1 MGHFMKNCM
10 PLIISE
16 FATWRLN
23 GTVVPLYDTLGI
35 EAIAH
40 VCCEAELRTV
50 LCGPASAA
58 LLLRSIGDCPEKY
71 EALKNIIIANGEAT
85 DEIRAMAKE
94 RNITLYSFEGL
105 IEEGQDLP
113 DPELPKVEGSDFCM
127 ICYTSGTT
135 GTPKGALFSHINLVS
150 VGAVCR
156 GYIYEMSHFGRNDY
170 YISYL
175 PMAHAF
181 EHFMQTACIA
191 AGMGIGFSQGDT
203 RKIVDDF
210 KALRPSVFASVP
222 RLLERIIGK
231 VKDEVAHRSWMV
243 RMMWNVAYARKV
255 GGDGM

>member
-1 MGHFMKNCM
+1 M
-10 PLIISE
+10 
-16 FATWRLN
+16 A
-23 GTVVPLYDTLGI
+23 
-35 EAIAH
+35 
-40 VCCEAELRTV
+40 AER
-50 LCGPASAA
+50 
-58 LLLRSIGDCPEKY
+58 K
-71 EALKNIIIANGEAT
+71 
-85 DEIRAMAKE
+85 
-94 RNITLYSFEGL
+94 ITLYSFEAL
-105 IEEGQDLP
+105 IEEGMPLP

-231 VKDEVAHRSWMV
+231 VKDEVAHRSWVV
-243 RMMWNVAYARKV
+243 RAMWNVAYARKV
-255 GGDGM
+255 GAVMVRE

>member
-1 MGHFMKNCM
+1 M
-10 PLIISE
+10 
-16 FATWRLN
+16 
-23 GTVVPLYDTLGI
+23 
-35 EAIAH
+35 
-40 VCCEAELRTV
+40 
-50 LCGPASAA
+50 LCNPASAA
-58 LLLRSIGDCPEKY
+58 LLLRSINDCPEKY

-85 DEIRAMAKE
+85 EEIKTMAAE
-94 RNITLYSFEGL
+94 RKITLYSFEAL
-105 IEEGQDLP
+105 IEEGMPLP

-191 AGMGIGFSQGDT
+191 AGMGIGFAGRHTQDRGRLQSAAAVGVRLCAAPAGTHHRQGEGRGGPSQLGGA
-203 RKIVDDF
+203 RHV
-210 KALRPSVFASVP
+210 
-222 RLLERIIGK
+222 ERG
-231 VKDEVAHRSWMV
+231 V
-243 RMMWNVAYARKV
+243 RAQ
-255 GGDGM
+255 GGCGDGA